1 MKKEVIAETFTPFY
15 DPTEDRIKLI
25 INYQSADKRI
35 DFMITRAFIINF
47 VPAFDDYLLQYYPQE
62 ALASQEKLSS
72 RKTTQAV
79 TETYNDKKSPQQK
92 DKREESKITAT
103 DNANMQL
110 FTQEPELLIKTDF
123 IYDKNSKKTTLI
135 FSGKKSTAKAAL
147 TYLMMEQLIGT
158 IKTAIPNFSWGIA
171 QNF

>member
-15 DPTEDRIKLI
+15 DPTEDRIKLV

-62 ALASQEKLSS
+62 ALSSQKKSS
-72 RKTTQAV
+72 SLKTAQAI
-79 TETYNDKKSPQQK
+79 TETYNDKESHPQQK
-92 DKREESKITAT
+92 EESKMLTAT
-103 DNANMQL
+103 DNVNMQL
-110 FTQEPELLIKTDF
+110 FTQEPELLIKIDF
-123 IYDKNSKKTTLI
+123 IYDKNSKNTTLI
-135 FSGKKSTAKAAL
+135 FSSTKSTATAAL

>member
-1 MKKEVIAETFTPFY
+1 MKKEVIAKTFTPFY
-15 DPTEDRIKLI
+15 DPTEDRIKLV

-62 ALASQEKLSS
+62 ALASQKELSS
-72 RKTTQAV
+72 LKVTHAV
-79 TETYNDKKSPQQK
+79 TETYNDKESHPQQK
-92 DKREESKITAT
+92 EESKTITPT
-103 DNANMQL
+103 DNVNMQL
-110 FTQEPELLIKTDF
+110 FTQEPELLIKIDF
-123 IYDKNSKKTTLI
+123 IYDKNSKNTTLI
-135 FSGKKSTAKAAL
+135 FSSTRSTATAAL